1 MAILQGTTPL
11 FVIPFKGTGISVS
24 DFDKAEL
31 TLTQKGQKVTH
42 YLNEMLADPEEN
54 TLSYHF
60 SEAET
65 LALAKSEAMQWQ
77 IYVQIGSEV
86 YGTDSERIM
95 VKGKDKGAVME

>member
-11 FVIPFKGTGISVS
+11 FIIPFQETGISVS

-42 YLNEMLADPEEN
+42 YLNEMIADPDEN

-60 SEAET
+60 TEEET
-65 LALAKSEAMQWQ
+65 LALAKNEAMMWQ
-77 IYVQIGSEV
+77 IFVKIGSEV
-86 YGTDSERIM
+86 YGTDSAKIS